1 VKPGAPNAHPFPR
14 PANIG
19 KLFAYRGKHD
29 AKKAAKRAQDRKM
42 ALLKEVDTHR
52 AAEEERAAE
61 ARFQESLLS
70 LPALKEEREEKR
82 KAGKRRQHDKAF
94 PPSTHHAAAA

>member
-1 VKPGAPNAHPFPR
+1 
-14 PANIG
+14 
-19 KLFAYRGKHD
+19 
-29 AKKAAKRAQDRKM
+29 M
-42 ALLKEVDTHR
+42 SLLREVDTHR

-61 ARFQESLLS
+61 ARFQER

-82 KAGKRRQHDKAF
+82 KAGKGRQHDKAF